1 LPCEL
6 RAVLG
11 VGHQGFLRLL
21 LGVRVLLCV
30 FFLWYKAGFPMYTFC
45 VLRGALRSIF
55 FFFFNI
61 LKKKKLWSSN
71 LMQWKKGLRSVLLQ
85 TPKENER
92 GKEWP

>member
-1 LPCEL
+1 
-6 RAVLG
+6 VLG
-11 VGHQGFLRLL
+11 SFYVSSFCGIKRVFLCILSVYL
-21 LGVRVLLCV
+21 EVHCAQ
-30 FFLWYKAGFPMYTFC
+30 F
-45 VLRGALRSIF
+45 F